1 MKKKLITALILTA
14 SAILLVCASV
24 LGTLAFLASS
34 FAVSNTFTYGDVGI
48 QMFESKTD
56 ENGNYVDNNNN
67 VIGASYTVN
76 GLKTSDG
83 NSYKL
88 VPGKSYVK
96 DPTIYVKEGSVPSYL
111 FVKIKNGISTIEKAD
126 TDHPTIKDQ
135 MIALGWQEIKS
146 NASGEVLYIY
156 VGKDNATNSPMT
168 GAVAAKPVGSTTAE
182 KYDLF
187 SSFTVAENAVVAD
200 FAGAKVTLT
209 AFAIQTEGFTEEKDG
224 LQGYQ
229 RAWNAIVGRFPF
241 ESGTVYTATNN

>member
-34 FAVSNTFTYGDVGI
+34 SAVSNTFTYGDVGI

-56 ENGNYVDNNNN
+56 ENGADLDGNNEN
-67 VIGASYTVN
+67 SM
-76 GLKTSDG
+76 KTSDG

-168 GAVAAKPVGSTTAE
+168 GAVAAKPVGSSTAE

-241 ESGTVYTATNN
+241 ESGTVYTATNNYHKVTSQN

>member
-156 VGKDNATNSPMT
+156 VGKGNATGSPVT
-168 GAVAAKPVGSTTAE
+168 GAVAAEPVGSSAAE
-182 KYDLF
+182 QYNLF
-187 SSFTVAENAVVAD
+187 SSFTVAENAAVAD

-241 ESGTVYTATNN
+241 ESGTVYTTENN

>member
-34 FAVSNTFTYGDVGI
+34 SAVSNTFTYGDVGI

-56 ENGNYVDNNNN
+56 ENGADLDGNNEN
-67 VIGASYTVN
+67 SM
-76 GLKTSDG
+76 KTSDG

-168 GAVAAKPVGSTTAE
+168 GAVAAKPVGSSTAE

>member
-34 FAVSNTFTYGDVGI
+34 SAVSNTFTYGDVGI

-56 ENGNYVDNNNN
+56 ENGADLDGNNEN
-67 VIGASYTVN
+67 SM
-76 GLKTSDG
+76 KTSDG

-111 FVKIKNGISTIEKAD
+111 FVKIKNGISTIEKTD

-168 GAVAAKPVGSTTAE
+168 GAVAAKPVGSSTAE

>member
-34 FAVSNTFTYGDVGI
+34 SAVSNTFTYGDVGI

-56 ENGNYVDNNNN
+56 ENGVDLDGDNT
-67 VIGASYTVN
+67 SSM
-76 GLKTSDG
+76 KTSDG

-88 VPGKSYVK
+88 VPGKSYIK

-111 FVKIKNGISTIEKAD
+111 FVKVKNGISTIEKGG
-126 TDHPTIKDQ
+126 TNKPTIKDQ
-135 MIALGWQEIKS
+135 MIAKGWQEIKS

-187 SSFTVAENAVVAD
+187 ESFTVADDAAVAD
-200 FAGAKVTLT
+200 YAGAKVTLT
-209 AFAIQTEGFTEEKDG
+209 AFAIQTEGFTEVKDG

-241 ESGTVYTATNN
+241 ESGTVYTTENN